1 MNEKREK
8 FINDLGKTESRVET
22 IPPAGMFLGTM
33 ICFLC
38 NAETVGLPVFSSGWR
53 CIEVEGEKKYFI
65 CKKCC
70 PSVVASVTTWADFYR
85 KTVRKIYEKDFNRPI
100 KELTIYIDSKRV
112 ETVIEEGKIK
122 TPSGTTLLEKT
133 KNVSFTS
140 IPAMLFDIYEQ
151 MLPTIMAAVEQIA
164 PSAGTQEFT
173 ATADLE
179 IKEVDWKA
187 SLKFDFQ
194 SFGGV
199 RMEDLPEPE
208 KKKAAGFYP
217 LYLTLETLAKNAVG
231 IAVGEMER
239 QEKEGAFI
247 PFNVSNDNLTFI
259 EGYLYKI
266 VIIYEFQYKTPET
279 IFTAP
284 ENPHLN

>member
-1 MNEKREK
+1 MNEKIEQ
-8 FINDLGKTESRVET
+8 FENDLRNSNSRVET
-22 IPPAGMFLGTM
+22 VPPAGMFLGTM
-33 ICFLC
+33 VCFLC
-38 NAETVGLPVFSSGWR
+38 GTETVGLPVFSSGWR
-53 CIEVEGEKKYFI
+53 CIQIEGEAKYFI
-65 CKKCC
+65 CKKCS
-70 PSVVASVTTWADFYR
+70 PSVVASVTTWQDFYR
-85 KTVRKIYEKDFNRPI
+85 RTIRKIYEKDYNRPL
-100 KELTIYIDSKRV
+100 KELVIFIDAKRV

-122 TPSGTTLLEKT
+122 TPSGNAFGKNQ
-133 KNVSFTS
+133 NVSFTS

-151 MLPTIMAAVEQIA
+151 TLPTIMAAVEQIA
-164 PSAGTQEFT
+164 PSNGTQEFT

-199 RMEDLPEPE
+199 RMEHLPEKE

-239 QEKEGAFI
+239 QEKEGVFI

-279 IFTAP
+279 VFVAP
-284 ENPHLN
+284 ENPNLN